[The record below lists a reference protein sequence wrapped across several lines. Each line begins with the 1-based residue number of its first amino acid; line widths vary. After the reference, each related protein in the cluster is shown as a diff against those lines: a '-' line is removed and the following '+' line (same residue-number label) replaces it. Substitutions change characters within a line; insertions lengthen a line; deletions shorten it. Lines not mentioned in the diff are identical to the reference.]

1 MDGNGI
7 NMFGIVHQYIL
18 GSILNCVVRSYSRRK
33 IIVDTKY
40 CYTTNEIVVKNDTV
54 NNSIISILTAGFA
67 GFPVITCCA

>member
-40 CYTTNEIVVKNDTV
+40 CYTTNEIERHSK
-54 NNSIISILTAGFA
+54 
-67 GFPVITCCA
+67 